1 MSLGQHDT
9 ISVAGPKRAQDPEVK
24 REVIEFV
31 KMVVWFL
38 LLFYVLRGWVIEGY
52 EVQGPSMEPTLQNGE
67 RILVFKL
74 PQSLSRTW
82 LVGDFIDGTSPGNI
96 VVFTS
101 PDDSSKR
108 YVKRV
113 VAKGPRG
120 NGTKTVGAEGQEGG
134 PAINE
139 GVPVSVEEG
148 ALFVNNRRV
157 VEMYL
162 PEGASPLVGSA
173 HGALLGDGEHYMLG
187 DNRLQSKDS
196 RVFGPIQDD
205 KIIGIA
211 VLRFWPLRKIS
222 VLR

>member
-52 EVQGPSMEPTLQNGE
+52 EVQGPSMEPTLHNGE

-82 LVGDFIDGTSPGNI
+82 LVGDFIDGASPGSI

-101 PDDSSKR
+101 PDDTSKR

-120 NGTKTVGAEGQEGG
+120 DGTKMVVAEGQEGG
-134 PAINE
+134 PATGE
-139 GVPVSVEEG
+139 GVPVSVEGG

-157 VEMYL
+157 DETYL
-162 PEGASPLVGSA
+162 PEGASPLIGSP

-187 DNRLQSKDS
+187 DNRVRSKDS

-211 VLRFWPLRKIS
+211 VLRFWPLKKIS
-222 VLR
+222 ILR

>member
-1 MSLGQHDT
+1 MSLGKHDA
-9 ISVAGPKRAQDPEVK
+9 ISVTGPNQAQDPEVK

-52 EVQGPSMEPTLQNGE
+52 EVQGPSMEPTLNNNE

-74 PQSLSRTW
+74 PQTLSRTW
-82 LVGDFIDGTSPGNI
+82 LLGDFIDGTAPGNI
-96 VVFTS
+96 VVFAS
-101 PDDSSKR
+101 PDDGSKR

-120 NGTKTVGAEGQEGG
+120 NSTKTVGAEGQEGG

-139 GVPVSVEEG
+139 GVPVSIEEG

-157 VEMYL
+157 DETYL
-162 PEGASPLVGSA
+162 PEGASPLIGST
-173 HGALLGDGEHYMLG
+173 HEALLGEGEYYMLG
-187 DNRLQSKDS
+187 DNRVRSKDS

-222 VLR
+222 FLR